1 MAKFI
6 CPNVN
11 VVPSRVLWAMKR
23 RQQKRDLEMVE
34 RGENLPE
41 GYFLIKPELARS
53 ARITW
58 PKVSLL
64 DKAHRATRPSTSSG
78 GKKRA
83 SGARKKK

>member
-6 CPNVN
+6 YPNVN
-11 VVPSRVLWAMKR
+11 VVPARVLWAMKR
-23 RQQKRDLEMVE
+23 RQQKSELKMVQ
-34 RGENLPE
+34 RGKGLPE

-64 DKAHRATRPSTSSG
+64 DEPNRATRPATSSRG
-78 GKKRA
+78 QKRT
-83 SGARKKK
+83 SGARGKK